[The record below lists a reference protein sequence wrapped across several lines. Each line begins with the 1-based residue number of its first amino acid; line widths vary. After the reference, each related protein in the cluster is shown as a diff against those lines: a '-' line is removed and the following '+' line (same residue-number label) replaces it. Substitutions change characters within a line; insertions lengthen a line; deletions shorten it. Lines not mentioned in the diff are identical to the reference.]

1 MLLILNKSYYNYRNF
16 MILWVSY
23 DKIDAAFGNAKSA
36 FGKLKIGVRMTKISE
51 DKVHVVG
58 QAKDMYNFEWLPDYD
73 SDIPAVPPAEFSA
86 DYIAKLLSIA
96 EDTSKQSALIAAN
109 NIAYLEQRAGI
120 IKPYKYGIQIDTV
133 I

>member
-1 MLLILNKSYYNYRNF
+1 M
-16 MILWVSY
+16 
-23 DKIDAAFGNAKSA
+23 
-36 FGKLKIGVRMTKISE
+36 
-51 DKVHVVG
+51 
-58 QAKDMYNFEWLPDYD
+58 
-73 SDIPAVPPAEFSA
+73 
-86 DYIAKLLSIA
+86 SIA

>member
-1 MLLILNKSYYNYRNF
+1 

-23 DKIDAAFGNAKSA
+23 DKIDAAFSNAKAA
-36 FGKLKIGVRMTKISE
+36 FGKLKFGVRMTKVSE

>member
-1 MLLILNKSYYNYRNF
+1 

-23 DKIDAAFGNAKSA
+23 DKIDAAFGNPKAV
-36 FGKLKIGVRMTKISE
+36 FGKLKFGVRMTKVSE

-58 QAKDMYNFEWLPDYD
+58 QAKDLYNFEWLPDYD
-73 SDIPAVPPAEFSA
+73 NNIGPIPPAELSTE
-86 DYIAKLLSIA
+86 YINKLWSVVKGA
-96 EDTSKQSALIAAN
+96 SKENALIAAA

-120 IKPYKYGIQIDTV
+120 IKPFKYGIQIDTV

>member
-1 MLLILNKSYYNYRNF
+1 MV
-16 MILWVSY
+16 LWVSY
-23 DKIDAAFGNAKSA
+23 DKIDAAFSNAKA
-36 FGKLKIGVRMTKISE
+36 VFGKLKIGVRMTKISE

-96 EDTSKQSALIAAN
+96 LDTSKQGSLIAAN

-120 IKPYKYGIQIDTV
+120 IKPFKYGIQIDTV

>member
-1 MLLILNKSYYNYRNF
+1 MWLGKQ
-16 MILWVSY
+16 
-23 DKIDAAFGNAKSA
+23 KIC
-36 FGKLKIGVRMTKISE
+36 II
-51 DKVHVVG
+51 
-58 QAKDMYNFEWLPDYD
+58 FEWLPDYD

>member
-1 MLLILNKSYYNYRNF
+1 M
-16 MILWVSY
+16 SY
-23 DKIDAAFGNAKSA
+23 DKIDAAFGNAKA
-36 FGKLKIGVRMTKISE
+36 VFGKLKIGVRMTKISE

-120 IKPYKYGIQIDTV
+120 IKRYKYGIQIDTV

>member
-1 MLLILNKSYYNYRNF
+1 ML
-16 MILWVSY
+16 VSGCV
-23 DKIDAAFGNAKSA
+23 DASLEINSGN
-36 FGKLKIGVRMTKISE
+36 
-51 DKVHVVG
+51 
-58 QAKDMYNFEWLPDYD
+58 
-73 SDIPAVPPAEFSA
+73 IPAVPPAEFSA

>member
-1 MLLILNKSYYNYRNF
+1 MRLVQLIGGG
-16 MILWVSY
+16 VS
-23 DKIDAAFGNAKSA
+23 IVS
-36 FGKLKIGVRMTKISE
+36 
-51 DKVHVVG
+51 
-58 QAKDMYNFEWLPDYD
+58 
-73 SDIPAVPPAEFSA
+73 AEFSA